1 MEEDYRIK
9 FIDAVNKTIARKEL
23 KHIVIANHIGISA
36 TNLSNYLTGRRK
48 IPFDIAIR
56 LMLELHIDMN
66 ALFQA
71 DDHYVLDD
79 QEYQMMKA
87 LRELPKDKREKATLI
102 TLQMLKNM
110 K

>member
-1 MEEDYRIK
+1 
-9 FIDAVNKTIARKEL
+9 
-23 KHIVIANHIGISA
+23 
-36 TNLSNYLTGRRK
+36 
-48 IPFDIAIR
+48 
-56 LMLELHIDMN
+56 MLELHIDMN

-71 DDHYVLDD
+71 DNHYVLDD